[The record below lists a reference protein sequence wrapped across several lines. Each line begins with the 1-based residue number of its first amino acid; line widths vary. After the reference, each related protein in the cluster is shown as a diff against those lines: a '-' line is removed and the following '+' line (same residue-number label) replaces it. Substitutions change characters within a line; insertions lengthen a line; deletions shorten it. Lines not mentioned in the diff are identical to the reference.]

1 MQNETVASTGE
12 VADRLNIPTY
22 TLQYLLST
30 DQVPEPAMR
39 VAGKR
44 AWRKDEIQ
52 QARRVLEDREDDA
65 TETPD
70 RKD

>member
-1 MQNETVASTGE
+1 MKNETVVSTGE
-12 VADRLNIPTY
+12 VAERLGIPTY
-22 TLQYLLST
+22 KLQYLLST

-44 AWRKDEIQ
+44 AWREDEIQ

-70 RKD
+70 RQD